1 VEDQQASA
9 GGAGLDAALSSAT
22 AAMSL
27 EPLGGGVRSEGGGVR
42 ETALALASCH
52 RISSSAVSQRVSR
65 KWDASRLAAIKGGG
79 VIQTPKRPAQGR
91 SQRQGHGGKA

>member
-1 VEDQQASA
+1 MEDQQASA

-27 EPLGGGVRSEGGGVR
+27 EPLGGVRSEGGGVR